1 MKICLII
8 PPSPFLLDERVFAS
22 LGILKVAAALKRAG
36 VRVELLDLSG
46 VANYREIAASHGLR
60 TDAEIFGITATTP
73 QMPSACEIAST
84 IRAARPEARLII
96 GGPHPTLTHAAVRVG
111 STRAAA
117 AMADM
122 EELFDVI
129 VAGDGELAI
138 FDAIGASPPK
148 LIDADDPKAEKRL
161 FMRDQDYEASAWP
174 AREMLDLAS
183 YHYKIDGAPAT
194 SLIAQ
199 LGCPFA
205 CGFCGGRA
213 SPMLR
218 HIRMRSTANIVA
230 EIEHLHR
237 TYGFTGFM
245 FYDDELNV
253 NRNMVGLMNAIA
265 DLQERIGVD
274 FKLRGFLKS
283 QLLNDEQA
291 AALKRAGFSWVLV
304 GFESGADRIL
314 TNINKKATK
323 DQNTRCIEIAD
334 RHGLKTK
341 ALMSIGHPGE
351 SPETIAETRDWLL
364 SVRPEDF
371 DVTIITTYPGSPYY
385 DEARPSARYL
395 GAWEYEVN
403 GDRLYGIEVDYMAVA
418 DYYKGD
424 PDGGYTAYVF
434 TDHLSPDD
442 LVSSRDR
449 LERELRDALC
459 IPFNPSAA
467 ARKYEHSMGQL
478 PPEVLRASD

>member
-1 MKICLII
+1 
-8 PPSPFLLDERVFAS
+8 
-22 LGILKVAAALKRAG
+22 
-36 VRVELLDLSG
+36 
-46 VANYREIAASHGLR
+46 
-60 TDAEIFGITATTP
+60 
-73 QMPSACEIAST
+73 
-84 IRAARPEARLII
+84 
-96 GGPHPTLTHAAVRVG
+96 
-111 STRAAA
+111 
-117 AMADM
+117 
-122 EELFDVI
+122 
-129 VAGDGELAI
+129 
-138 FDAIGASPPK
+138 
-148 LIDADDPKAEKRL
+148 
-161 FMRDQDYEASAWP
+161 
-174 AREMLDLAS
+174 
-183 YHYKIDGAPAT
+183 
-194 SLIAQ
+194 
-199 LGCPFA
+199 
-205 CGFCGGRA
+205 
-213 SPMLR
+213 MLR
-218 HIRMRSTANIVA
+218 HIRMRSTENIVA
-230 EIEHLHR
+230 EVEHLHR

-265 DLQERIGVD
+265 DLQERLGVD

-283 QLLNDEQA
+283 QLLTDEQA

-351 SPETIAETRDWLL
+351 SPETLAETRDWLL

-385 DEARPSARYL
+385 DAARPSARYL
-395 GAWEYEVN
+395 GAWEYQIN

-442 LVSSRDR
+442 LVAARDR
-449 LERELRDALC
+449 LERDLRADLS

-478 PPEVLRASD
+478 PPDVLRASD